1 MKKYTMNEIN
11 LKQFIFTIYKTQIGI
26 GVLSLPRDLAKT
38 AGTDGWLAI
47 LLGWLLA
54 ILFSIIIIK
63 VMEKHPHDTLFDL
76 FPKLFGRWLG
86 GAVSSLWIL
95 YSTFSATVAMIS
107 TIHIIHVWILTNVK
121 ESVLMPLFMIPVYM
135 AAKQGIRVIGRF
147 AEFVYLF
154 TLWMPMILFLTL
166 HESNWLNLLPV
177 GQNGWFAILGTV
189 KATVL
194 SFLGFEVAFMLYPF
208 LQDKKSAVKGVIIAN
223 TMSMF
228 IFMLI
233 TIFSYVRFSQ
243 DVVMEYVYPT
253 LNLLKLIRLPILERF
268 EIIFLPFYLFILFMT
283 VIPYLYMSVFGISRL
298 LGKPDHRKY
307 LRVLMLG
314 WLALPFFFTP
324 SYAHI
329 TGLGKL
335 WGNLGLCAA
344 VIFPILLWIYQRAFF
359 KFRKGS
365 LR

>member
-1 MKKYTMNEIN
+1 MKKYTINEIN

-26 GVLSLPRDLAKT
+26 GVLSLPRDLTET

-47 LLGWLLA
+47 VLGWLLA
-54 ILFSIIIIK
+54 ILFSVIIIK
-63 VMEKHPHDTLFDL
+63 VMEKHPDDSLFDL
-76 FPKLFGRWLG
+76 FPKYFGRWLG
-86 GAVSSLWIL
+86 GAVTLLWIL
-95 YSTFSATVAMIS
+95 YSAFSATIAIIS
-107 TIHIIHVWILTNVK
+107 TIHIIQVWILPNAK
-121 ESVLMPLFMIPVYM
+121 EYVLMPLFAIPVYM
-135 AAKQGIRVIGRF
+135 AAKQGLRVIGRF
-147 AEFVYLF
+147 AEFVFLF

-166 HESNWLNLLPV
+166 QESSWLNLFPI
-177 GQNGWFAILGTV
+177 GQNGWPPILMTV

-208 LQDKKSAVKGVIIAN
+208 LQDKKSAVKGVVIAN

-243 DVVMEYVYPT
+243 DVIMEYVYPT

-283 VIPYLYMSVFGISRL
+283 VIPYLYMTVFGISRL
-298 LGKPDHRKY
+298 LGKPDHRPY
-307 LRVLMLG
+307 LRLFMLG
-314 WLALPFFFTP
+314 WVALPFFFSP
-324 SYAHI
+324 SFSDI

-344 VIFPILLWIYQRAFF
+344 VVFPVFLWAYQKVFL
-359 KFRKGS
+359 KLRKGA
-365 LR
+365 L